1 MSNNNTMNITEYVIK
16 NRAKTLDKL
25 PLNPVDSL
33 ILSQLSY
40 LKYEGIPE
48 LYIKKDGITI
58 QEVAKSKY
66 VKNLFIDERYA
77 ASNKELFD
85 AVAESKRF
93 GTITI
98 KDFVNIIDD
107 DWKIQFCAM
116 TCVFENGTTYVVF
129 RGTDD
134 NLVGWQE
141 DLDMIYKTPIPAQE
155 KSVWYLNRVAKK
167 IKGNF
172 YVGGHSKGGNLA
184 VYSSMKVSKGIQD
197 KIIRIFSHDGPGFKP
212 EELSGIAFARIEG
225 KILKLVPK
233 SSIVGMLLTT
243 KEHYEVVA
251 CHKIGISQHNPFNWI
266 VEKHDFQRVDQV
278 DKASEFQNQA
288 INLWVLNL
296 TDEQGEYLS
305 TQLFDIFEKAGI
317 TNLNDMQS
325 NLSGL
330 ITSLRNLA
338 TTMNELD
345 PETKNRLED
354 IFKMLSDMFF
364 DVMKENMLDNMNS
377 TLENAKVVVD
387 NVIENVHKK
396 SSSGNR
402 TLKKRD
408 RIKAGKN
415 GDSKS

>member
-48 LYIKKDGITI
+48 LYIKKNGITI

-134 NLVGWQE
+134 SVVGWKE
-141 DLDMIYKTPIPAQE
+141 DLEMTYKAPVPAQKYSLE
-155 KSVWYLNRVAKK
+155 YLKKVVKK
-167 IKGNF
+167 IDGDNIDLTSF
-172 YVGGHSKGGNLA
+172 LGGL
-184 VYSSMKVSKGIQD
+184 M
-197 KIIRIFSHDGPGFKP
+197 
-212 EELSGIAFARIEG
+212 
-225 KILKLVPK
+225 
-233 SSIVGMLLTT
+233 
-243 KEHYEVVA
+243 
-251 CHKIGISQHNPFNWI
+251 
-266 VEKHDFQRVDQV
+266 
-278 DKASEFQNQA
+278 
-288 INLWVLNL
+288 
-296 TDEQGEYLS
+296 
-305 TQLFDIFEKAGI
+305 
-317 TNLNDMQS
+317 
-325 NLSGL
+325 
-330 ITSLRNLA
+330 
-338 TTMNELD
+338 
-345 PETKNRLED
+345 
-354 IFKMLSDMFF
+354 
-364 DVMKENMLDNMNS
+364 
-377 TLENAKVVVD
+377 
-387 NVIENVHKK
+387 
-396 SSSGNR
+396 
-402 TLKKRD
+402 
-408 RIKAGKN
+408 
-415 GDSKS
+415 